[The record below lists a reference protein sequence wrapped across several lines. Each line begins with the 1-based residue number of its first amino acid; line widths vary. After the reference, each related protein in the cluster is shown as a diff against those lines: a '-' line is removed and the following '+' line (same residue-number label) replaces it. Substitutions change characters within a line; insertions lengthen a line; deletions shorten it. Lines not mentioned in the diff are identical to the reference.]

1 MKWYSLKFVWSTDA
15 PVGATCNGKRNP
27 FVAQDRIILRSGP
40 LIGVWH
46 DEEVDLEGLLRQ
58 HFESGDLGAEI
69 PELQGIGIL
78 SDCDQTHSA
87 RAAEFAG
94 FVFYK

>member
-15 PVGATCNGKRNP
+15 PVGATCNGKCNP

-46 DEEVDLEGLLRQ
+46 DEEVDLERLFRQ

-78 SDCDQTHSA
+78 SDGDQTHSA
-87 RAAEFAG
+87 SAADFAG